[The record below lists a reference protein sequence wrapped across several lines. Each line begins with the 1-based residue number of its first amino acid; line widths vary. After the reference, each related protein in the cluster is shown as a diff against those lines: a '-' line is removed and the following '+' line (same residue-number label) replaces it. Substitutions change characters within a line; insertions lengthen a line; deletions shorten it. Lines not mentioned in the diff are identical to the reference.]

1 MLKLQ
6 VRHYMGIIGG
16 IRISRRNKTSVPS
29 LMQKALKLCIFLRKT
44 RFRNIGRS
52 RESLTRFASARR
64 RNLETP
70 AFSNGDGRKLLVGI
84 YYTFLTQF
92 SIKNCP
98 DSHDNCDNCTCE
110 FNEWEIWSIFLYIKK
125 KKIYMKILCNIIN
138 SNN

>member
-6 VRHYMGIIGG
+6 VKYYMGIMGE
-16 IRISRRNKTSVPS
+16 IRISRRDKTSVSS
-29 LMQKALKLCIFLRKT
+29 LMQKALKLCIFLRKA

-52 RESLTRFASARR
+52 RESLTRFASAQR
-64 RNLETP
+64 RNVETP

-98 DSHDNCDNCTCE
+98 DSHDNCGNCTCA
-110 FNEWEIWSIFLYIKK
+110 FNEWEIWSRFLYKM
-125 KKIYMKILCNIIN
+125 KKIWKFYATL
-138 SNN
+138 